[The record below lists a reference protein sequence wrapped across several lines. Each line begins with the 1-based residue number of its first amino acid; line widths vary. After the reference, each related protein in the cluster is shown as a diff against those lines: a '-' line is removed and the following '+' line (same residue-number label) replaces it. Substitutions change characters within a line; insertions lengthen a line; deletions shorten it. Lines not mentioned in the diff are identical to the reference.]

1 VELAITREQKEKL
14 VALYKD
20 VLNRNTALI
29 FTEYSGLSVKELEEL
44 RGRIREVGGEFYVI
58 KNTLAKRAIEEIGL
72 PQLVGGLDGPTAIG
86 VTDDDVTGLAKAIVD
101 LEKETKVFQVK
112 GAVIDGVIFESA
124 RVKSLAALPSMP
136 VIQAQL
142 LSMLQTPASRIAGV
156 LTGSVRQVVSV
167 VKAYSE
173 KETAAA

>member
-1 VELAITREQKEKL
+1 MELAITREQKEKL

-20 VLNRNTALI
+20 ILNRNTALI

>member
-1 VELAITREQKEKL
+1 MAITREQKEKL

>member
-1 VELAITREQKEKL
+1 MELAITREQKEKL

>member
-1 VELAITREQKEKL
+1 MAITREQKEKL

-20 VLNRNTALI
+20 ILNRNTALI

-124 RVKSLAALPSMP
+124 RVKSLAALPSKP

-142 LSMLQTPASRIAGV
+142 LSMLQTPASQIAGV

>member
-1 VELAITREQKEKL
+1 MELAITREQKEKL

-20 VLNRNTALI
+20 ILNRNTALI

-142 LSMLQTPASRIAGV
+142 LSMLQTPASQIAGV

>member
-1 VELAITREQKEKL
+1 MAITREQKEKL
-14 VALYKD
+14 VAMYKD

-29 FTEYSGLSVKELEEL
+29 FTGYSGLSVKELEEL

-58 KNTLAKRAIEEIGL
+58 KNTLAKRATEEIGL

-167 VKAYSE
+167 IKAYSE